1 MSLQS
6 LFIEK
11 WPYKVTAIVLFVLL
25 WLNVTADQPT
35 QDEAIATR
43 IEFDV
48 RDSAWAIGEA
58 PTEVMT
64 IFQGRS
70 GDIIALFNA
79 PVIRPVIENVE
90 DSVVEVVLDVDDVE
104 YDRSLNVLA
113 TGVSPPRVFVHLEPR
128 RVVTLPVMP
137 ITGARPAPGFAIA
150 RVIVSPDSARLSG
163 PASAVDPLFGI
174 DTKRLEMGELTEGVT
189 RLVDL
194 QRPPG
199 PSSLTVSPSQV
210 SVTVEIDS
218 LIVRRFQVTVGV
230 VGSAA
235 SAVAVDPLVVVV
247 EVSGAARIVATLLP
261 TDLEVS
267 VRLDHAPAGPE
278 QADVSIRLPAGM
290 NATAVAVPSRVTVT
304 PRSTRASQEGPS
316 K

>member
-1 MSLQS
+1 MNFQS
-6 LFIEK
+6 LLMEK
-11 WPYKVTAIVLFVLL
+11 WPYKVAAIVLSVLL

-35 QDEAIATR
+35 QDESIATR
-43 IEFDV
+43 IEFDL

-58 PTEVMT
+58 PDEVMT

-90 DSVVEVVLDVDDVE
+90 DSVVEVLLDVDDVE

-113 TGVSPPRVFVHLEPR
+113 TAVLPPRIFVHLQTR

-137 ITGARPAPGFAIA
+137 ITGARAAPGFAIA
-150 RVIVSPDSARLSG
+150 RVVVRPDSVRLNG
-163 PASAVDPLFGI
+163 PASAVDPVLAI
-174 DTKRLEMGELTEGVT
+174 ATERLEMGELTAGVT

-199 PSSLTVSPSQV
+199 PPSLTVSPSQV

-218 LIVRRFQVTVGV
+218 LIVRRFQVTVAV
-230 VGSAA
+230 AGSAA
-235 SAVAVDPLVVVV
+235 STVAVDPSVVVV
-247 EVSGAARIVATLLP
+247 EVSGAARTVATLLP

-278 QADVSIRLPAGM
+278 QVDVQIRLPAGM
-290 NATAVAVPSRVTVT
+290 TATAVAVPSSVSVT
-304 PRSTRASQEGPS
+304 PRSTQDSQEGPS